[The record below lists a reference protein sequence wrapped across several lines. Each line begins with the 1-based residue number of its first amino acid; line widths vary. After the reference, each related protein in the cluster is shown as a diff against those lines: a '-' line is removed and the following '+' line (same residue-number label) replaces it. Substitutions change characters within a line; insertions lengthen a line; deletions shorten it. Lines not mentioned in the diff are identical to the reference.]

1 MLNNG
6 FSFFLQ
12 ISVKNKVKINI
23 KTIAITNV
31 SGIKSI
37 KTEANKAK
45 IESPTKIPN
54 DLDTETISDSLKK
67 LKNSIKPNVAN
78 NPKQI
83 IIALVLSNTE
93 PKIRTMKT
101 APDKVLTTILFI
113 QLSYLHIKTRS
124 K

>member
-54 DLDTETISDSLKK
+54 DLDTETISDALKK